1 MSDES
6 KRFQLSVFDTQENE
20 VLLDQECLGY
30 YVTAINV
37 TKLPGDDANDE
48 GISYIQSFGD
58 AFAPEELA
66 LIMFDIIEQFP
77 ETRAILDDMMS
88 GENSQVVYLDDE
100 ENSD

>member
-37 TKLPGDDANDE
+37 TKLTDDANDE

-77 ETRAILDDMMS
+77 ETRAMLDDMMS

-100 ENSD
+100 EDSD

>member
-1 MSDES
+1 MSEES

-37 TKLPGDDANDE
+37 TKLPGDSSDE

-77 ETRAILDDMMS
+77 ETRALLDDMMS

>member
-1 MSDES
+1 MEES
-6 KRFQLSVFDTQENE
+6 KRFQVSVFDTQENE

-30 YVTAINV
+30 YATVINV
-37 TKLPGDDANDE
+37 TKLPGDDANE

-77 ETRAILDDMMS
+77 ETRSLLDDMLS
-88 GENSQVVYLDDE
+88 GEGLEVVHLDDE
-100 ENSD
+100 DED